1 MFLWLGAEKNEIA
14 VRLTKAFS
22 SSRVGYFTVNAA
34 GLGGRRSAGRGDSSK
49 RRQVVIYQRFDF
61 TEMVKRSLGAEWRR
75 RTSEEQ
81 KEFVRLFT
89 DLLERAYLDQV
100 ESYSGERIQ
109 YLKEREGDY

>member
-1 MFLWLGAEKNEIA
+1 
-14 VRLTKAFS
+14 
-22 SSRVGYFTVNAA
+22 
-34 GLGGRRSAGRGDSSK
+34 
-49 RRQVVIYQRFDF
+49 
-61 TEMVKRSLGAEWRR
+61 MVKRSLGAEWRR

-109 YLKEREGDY
+109 YLKEREGDYSSAE